1 MTPPA
6 ASAVAI
12 VFGAICL
19 FAFMAMKSQAEQ
31 VRGERRFYLIGF
43 YRSVLLAFGVV
54 SLMIG
59 ISRLLAAFSG

>member
-1 MTPPA
+1 
-6 ASAVAI
+6 
-12 VFGAICL
+12 
-19 FAFMAMKSQAEQ
+19 MAMKSQAEQ
-31 VRGERRFYLIGF
+31 VRGQRRFYLIGF